1 MTRVDFYI
9 LDDAMATARAQFVC
23 RLAEKAWQQ
32 GHKIYIHTDGPAQS
46 SQLDE
51 LLWTFRAGS
60 FLPHS
65 LDSGADADSVD
76 IHIGHG
82 DEPMHHDDVLINMGR
97 EVPLFFSRFER
108 VAEVIAGD
116 EAAKQDGRQRFRFYR
131 ERGYP
136 LQSHTIR
143 KG

>member
-9 LDDAMATARAQFVC
+9 IEDSAATARQHFVC

-32 GHKIYIHTDGPAQS
+32 GHKVYIHTDDAGQS
-46 SQLDE
+46 SLLDD
-51 LLWTFRAGS
+51 LLWTFRDGS

-65 LDSGADADSVD
+65 LDSGPDADSVMV
-76 IHIGHG
+76 HIGHS
-82 DEPMHHDDVLINMGR
+82 DEPLHHDDVLINMGQS
-97 EVPLFFSRFER
+97 VPLFFSRFKR

-116 EAAKQDGRQRFRFYR
+116 EQAKQAGRERFRFYR

-136 LQSHTIR
+136 LESHTI
-143 KG
+143 KTG

>member
-9 LDDAMATARAQFVC
+9 LEDSAAEARQHFAC

-32 GHKIYIHTDGPAQS
+32 GHKVYIHTDDAAS
-46 SQLDE
+46 SKELDD
-51 LLWTFRAGS
+51 LLWSFRAES

-65 LDSGADADSVD
+65 LDSASEADSVRV
-76 IHIGHG
+76 HVGYS
-82 DEPMHHDDVLINMGR
+82 EAPLHHDDVLINMGR
-97 EVPLFFSRFER
+97 EVPLFFSRFKR

-116 EAAKQDGRQRFRFYR
+116 ESVRQAGRERYRFYR

-136 LQSHTIR
+136 LASHSIKT
-143 KG
+143 G